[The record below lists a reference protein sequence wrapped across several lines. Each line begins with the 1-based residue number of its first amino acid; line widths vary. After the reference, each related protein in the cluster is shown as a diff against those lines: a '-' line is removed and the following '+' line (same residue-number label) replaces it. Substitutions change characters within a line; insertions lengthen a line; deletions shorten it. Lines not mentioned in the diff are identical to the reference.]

1 MTVGDLSELWQE
13 RLAMNQTAAAEE
25 EVAEVPMTVGDLA
38 EEAAA
43 AVPADPFPAEP
54 TEETRSVNSLNSM
67 IAELL
72 SGDN

>member
-1 MTVGDLSELWQE
+1 MLGSSGSRALDDVQNFPPSASLLT
-13 RLAMNQTAAAEE
+13 
-25 EVAEVPMTVGDLA
+25 
-38 EEAAA
+38 

-72 SGDN
+72 AGDN